1 MIVRLGLVVG
11 LFVVIAVVIP
21 LTIYVVGWAMQA
33 SGWNCF
39 MREQGY
45 AQGLGEPPE
54 QSRYCTG
61 KAQ

>member
-1 MIVRLGLVVG
+1 MARTLLAIGLVV
-11 LFVVIAVVIP
+11 
-21 LTIYVVGWAMQA
+21 VVGAAVIGAVLTTQWLMQA

-54 QSRYCTG
+54 QSPYCTG
-61 KAQ
+61 NAP

>member
-1 MIVRLGLVVG
+1 MIVRLGIVVG

-39 MREQGY
+39 MRKVGY
-45 AQGLGEPPE
+45 ENGAGLNEPPE
-54 QSRYCTG
+54 QSKWC
-61 KAQ
+61 KKP